1 MKKVGVAL
9 LGLGVVGGGTY
20 QILTSKREYI
30 KQNDGIDIEVK
41 CVLERNIERCKELG
55 VDLSIVSTDIER
67 VVSDPDIQI
76 VAEFFGGIEPAKTFL
91 IKALE
96 AGHHVLC
103 EKAFAVN
110 ETQARE
116 MIDVA
121 RTKGLLLAEAIW
133 TRYMPSRTII
143 DDIVR
148 SGSIGKVLTVDAN
161 LGYKVDMNERMIRP
175 ELAGGAL
182 LDLTVYPLNFA
193 SMVMGDDIAR
203 IDAHMVPIH
212 SGVDGQDSV
221 TITYAD
227 GRMTTMFTTM
237 HTRTDRRGLICGTD
251 GFIRVANI
259 NTPQRI
265 YVYDADGLTCSL
277 RETIE
282 VPKQISGYEYEVLA
296 CKRAIEAGATEC
308 PEMPHAE
315 TIELMRQMDAI
326 RAQFGIVYP
335 FEQA

>member
-1 MKKVGVAL
+1 MRIGYLGAGNISSQMAATVAQMNEAENYAVAARDYERAASFADQWGFERAYGSYDELLADPTVDLVYVAL
-9 LGLGVVGGGTY
+9 PH
-20 QILTSKREYI
+20 SHHREW
-30 KQNDGIDIEVK
+30 
-41 CVLERNIERCKELG
+41 
-55 VDLSIVSTDIER
+55 T
-67 VVSDPDIQI
+67 
-76 VAEFFGGIEPAKTFL
+76 

-110 ETQARE
+110 EAQARE

-143 DDIVR
+143 NDIVR

-227 GRMTTMFTTM
+227 GRMATMFTTM
-237 HTRTDRRGLICGTD
+237 HTMTDRRGLICGTD
-251 GFIRVANI
+251 GFICVENI
-259 NTPQRI
+259 NNPQRI
-265 YVYDADGLTCSL
+265 QVFDADGLTCSL
-277 RETIE
+277 RETID
-282 VPKQISGYEYEVLA
+282 VPAQISGYEYEVLA
-296 CKRAIEAGATEC
+296 CKRATEEGRIEC

-315 TIELMRQMDAI
+315 TLEIMRQMDAI

-335 FEQA
+335 FER